1 MEKEKEKIPKSNS
14 EAFGLRTGGV
24 SEDQQKLL
32 AENIYDEIRQ
42 DRASYEMDVR
52 LSLDSL
58 DSQPRDRG

>member
-1 MEKEKEKIPKSNS
+1 MEKEKEKIPKSTS